1 MIARHLEV
9 ATFPSKLLGDAKF
22 EDVKPLKHFIQR
34 HEIFFKIVH
43 NFGSY
48 VLKTVEKLKKKKN
61 QHKKILYMNLLRKIF
76 AFPNTIKT
84 DNSAQ

>member
-1 MIARHLEV
+1 M

-48 VLKTVEKLKKKKN
+48 VLKTVEKLKKKK
-61 QHKKILYMNLLRKIF
+61 K
-76 AFPNTIKT
+76 PT
-84 DNSAQ
+84 